1 MAEKKLMK
9 GNEAFAAAAINAGCR
24 YYFGYPIT
32 PQSEV
37 PEYMSRELKK
47 AGGAFIQAESELGA
61 INMAYGASAAGGRVL
76 ITSSSPGIAL
86 MQESIGLLCSVELP
100 VVIIN
105 VMRGGPGIGSIQPG
119 QADYNQVTRGGSNG
133 DYHTIVLAPNS
144 IQEAID
150 MIGRAFDLAD
160 EYRNPV
166 IIAADGMLGQMMEPV
181 VLPEETVLEKSAPDW
196 AVTGTE
202 CKRPHNII
210 NSLYLSPAE
219 LEQKNIERF
228 ERYARLA
235 EKETMWEEFMMED
248 AEVCIVSCGITARVS
263 RNAIVEARKRGI
275 KAGMIRPITLWP
287 FPNKPLLAAADKVKG
302 FVCVELNMGQMKQD
316 VELAVRCKKP
326 VSLCRRVGGMIPTPD
341 EVLASIQTMAEG
353 GANA

>member
-150 MIGRAFDLAD
+150 MIGKAFDLAD

-181 VLPEETVLEKSAPDW
+181 ELPEHKDRKLPEKPW
-196 AVTGTE
+196 AACGHE
-202 CKRPHNII
+202 NKREHNII
-210 NSLYLSPAE
+210 NSLYLTPNA
-219 LEQKNIERF
+219 LEDLVRARY
-228 ERYARLA
+228 ERYKIVE
-235 EKETMWEEFMMED
+235 EKEQRAEEYRTED
-248 AEVCIVSCGITARVS
+248 ADVIVVAYGASSRVARSAVNKA
-263 RNAIVEARKRGI
+263 REAGKKVGL
-275 KAGMIRPITLWP
+275 IRPITLWP
-287 FPNKPLLAAADKVKG
+287 FPKDAIKRAADHTKELLV
-302 FVCVELNMGQMKQD
+302 VEMSMGQMVDD
-316 VELAVRCKKP
+316 VRLAAECRVP
-326 VSLCRRVGGMIPTPD
+326 VHFYGRTGGVIPTPKEILGEID
-341 EVLASIQTMAEG
+341 KLLK
-353 GANA
+353 